1 MTDCTR
7 KSMRQILIAAALSL
21 GLAGPT
27 LARPAEPAAQAAQA
41 PSSHAADVASA
52 DAIIAALYASI
63 SGDAGVPRD
72 WARFRHL
79 FHPSA
84 RLSPIGGPAEGPA
97 TVAFMTPEDYTTR
110 AEPFLLRGF
119 HERQIAARVERFGHM
134 THVFSTYDSRHAASD
149 TEPFARGI
157 NSIQLLDDGQRWW
170 VISIYWQSETPAIPL
185 PAEYLPPAS

>member
-1 MTDCTR
+1 
-7 KSMRQILIAAALSL
+7 MRHILIATALSL
-21 GLAGPT
+21 GIAGPA
-27 LARPAEPAAQAAQA
+27 LARPSHPLTQANSAPATQAD
-41 PSSHAADVASA
+41 DVASA
-52 DAIIAALYASI
+52 EAIISALYASI

-84 RLSPIGGPAEGPA
+84 RLSPIGGPAAGPA
-97 TVAFMTPEDYTTR
+97 TVAFMTPDEYIAR

-157 NSIQLLDDGQRWW
+157 NSIQLLDDGRRWW
-170 VISIYWQSETPAIPL
+170 IISIYWQSETPAIPL